1 MRIGVIGG
9 LDRNVASLQSLAE
22 TQGHEV
28 GFHTGVMAGPAS
40 ASALRSLVA
49 RSELVVIV
57 TDINSHNAVRAAR
70 REARLRHR
78 PLKIVRKAGSDPVR
92 GVAAR
97 RARPAVDR
105 ARERRGGRRGLIV
118 RQ

>member
-9 LDRNVASLQSLAE
+9 LDRNVAALHTLAE

-28 GFHTGVMAGPAS
+28 GFHTGVIAGPAS
-40 ASALRSLVA
+40 SSALRALVA

-57 TDINSHNAVRAAR
+57 TEINSHNAVRAAR

-78 PLKIVRKAGSDPVR
+78 PLKIVRKLGATQFAALLRNVCDPPRTAPANDNVV
-92 GVAAR
+92 VAA
-97 RARPAVDR
+97 
-105 ARERRGGRRGLIV
+105 
-118 RQ
+118 

>member
-9 LDRNVASLQSLAE
+9 LDRNVASLQALAE
-22 TQGHEV
+22 NLGHEV
-28 GFHTGVMAGPAS
+28 GFNTGVMAGPAS
-40 ASALRSLVA
+40 SAALRSLVA

-78 PLKIVRKAGSDPVR
+78 ALKIVRKLGATQFAALLR
-92 GVAAR
+92 GVHDPLHNAPANDTVVVAA
-97 RARPAVDR
+97 
-105 ARERRGGRRGLIV
+105 
-118 RQ
+118 

>member
-9 LDRNVASLQSLAE
+9 LDRNVASLQTLAE
-22 TQGHEV
+22 NQGHEV

-40 ASALRSLVA
+40 SAALRALVA

-57 TDINSHNAVRAAR
+57 TEINSHNAVRAAR

-78 PLKIVRKAGSDPVR
+78 PLKIVRKLGATQFAALLR
-92 GVAAR
+92 GVR
-97 RARPAVDR
+97 DLLRTRPANDSVVD
-105 ARERRGGRRGLIV
+105 AA
-118 RQ
+118 